1 MGINDER
8 EIKLTTDRLILREFN
23 ENDFAAVHTYASD
36 IENIKYMIWGPNSE
50 DDTVE
55 FLVECIENANKNP
68 RKQYDFAV
76 TLKDTGNVIGGC
88 GIYLNDTL
96 DEALKRFKRDVSR
109 SGTLVEA
116 RKRQHYMK
124 PSDVRKEKRR
134 AARKNGSRH

>member
-23 ENDFAAVHTYASD
+23 ENDFAAVHAYASD

-96 DEALKRFKRDVSR
+96 DEAMLGWVLHKYLED
-109 SGTLVEA
+109 
-116 RKRQHYMK
+116 H
-124 PSDVRKEKRR
+124 
-134 AARKNGSRH
+134 